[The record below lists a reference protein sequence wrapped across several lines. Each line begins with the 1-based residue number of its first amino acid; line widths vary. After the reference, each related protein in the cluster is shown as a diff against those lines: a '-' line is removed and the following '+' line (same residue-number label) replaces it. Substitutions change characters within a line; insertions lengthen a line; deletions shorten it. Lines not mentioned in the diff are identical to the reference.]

1 MQKIKHKEP
10 KDITKENQQ
19 TVKESKIRSAK
30 NYKNN
35 HKTSNK
41 MSINTKIQNYQ

>member
-19 TVKESKIRSAK
+19 TVKESKIRK
-30 NYKNN
+30 DQR
-35 HKTSNK
+35 KT
-41 MSINTKIQNYQ
+41 TKTTTKQVTKCQ